1 MPESQI
7 CCTSAAA
14 PGPNPAEKPDAT
26 RKCQG
31 QRQSRLHPWRPEGEK
46 RHAPRQSPRGTGY
59 YTLNIQKRYPLRK
72 RSTTFPVMEGTD
84 GETFSRQAQKDYEWV
99 EEDNRR
105 WLWGFYQIS
114 LGTAAMPAGKQSA
127 REGSLHEHSD
137 SRRRLT
143 WGADESRVRNWAD
156 PGITEHRSVRKGCRQ
171 DRGGPVRTGCPQD
184 RGRPPIKT
192 QTWQGAGWTEA
203 SNGQVKGGLRAGE
216 TGCSTFKWSGEKGR
230 DAGRAAVRW
239 GGGV

>member
-1 MPESQI
+1 
-7 CCTSAAA
+7 
-14 PGPNPAEKPDAT
+14 
-26 RKCQG
+26 
-31 QRQSRLHPWRPEGEK
+31 
-46 RHAPRQSPRGTGY
+46 
-59 YTLNIQKRYPLRK
+59 
-72 RSTTFPVMEGTD
+72 MEGTD

-114 LGTAAMPAGKQSA
+114 LGTAAMPSGKQSA

-143 WGADESRVRNWAD
+143 WGADESGVRNWAD
-156 PGITEHRSVRKGCRQ
+156 PGITEHGSVRTGCRQ
-171 DRGGPVRTGCPQD
+171 DRGGL
-184 RGRPPIKT
+184 PIKT

-203 SNGQVKGGLRAGE
+203 SNGQVKGGRRDDE
-216 TGCSTFKWSGEKGR
+216 TGCSTFKWSGEKGH